1 MTGRVVWYMDLI
13 LYLEELIMSIMGGS
27 GYTLND
33 YVPVVPDGECRHTDR
48 SSIAWEHQ
56 AIYCGARDAVIM
68 SIQYKYPAWYGRVD

>member
-1 MTGRVVWYMDLI
+1 MDLI

-48 SSIAWEHQ
+48 SSIPKLLRFKSW
-56 AIYCGARDAVIM
+56 IYRLVAR
-68 SIQYKYPAWYGRVD
+68 SIRRTHR